1 MLPGA
6 AIATAYLASEMI
18 QLFYLRLYRGHA
30 KGGRNKNL
38 EGPVLG
44 PLFYAQKSSGIRI
57 KCDFCNPLDA
67 ERFAAAFPEI
77 SLVYTHIE
85 LPFEKDNTIRLGKI
99 GYQGLETLFAFPEEI
114 NERNRR
120 NGFPFLCPE

>member
-1 MLPGA
+1 M
-6 AIATAYLASEMI
+6 T
-18 QLFYLRLYRGHA
+18 QLLYLRLYQGQT

-44 PLFYAQKSSGIRI
+44 PLFYAQKSSGIKI

-77 SLVYTHIE
+77 SLVYTHVE
-85 LPFEKDNTIRLGKI
+85 LLFAKDNTIRLGKI
-99 GYQGLETLFAFPEEI
+99 FYQGLETLFAFPGEI
-114 NERNRR
+114 DERNRR
-120 NGFPFLCPE
+120 NGFPFLCAE

>member
-1 MLPGA
+1 MPWVN
-6 AIATAYLASEMI
+6 LALVPSLMT
-18 QLFYLRLYRGHA
+18 QLFYLRLYQGRTQA
-30 KGGRNKNL
+30 GRNKKL

-44 PLFYAQKSSGIRI
+44 PLFYAQKSSGIKI

-77 SLVYTHIE
+77 SLVYTHVE

-99 GYQGLETLFAFPEEI
+99 CYQGLETLCAFPEEV